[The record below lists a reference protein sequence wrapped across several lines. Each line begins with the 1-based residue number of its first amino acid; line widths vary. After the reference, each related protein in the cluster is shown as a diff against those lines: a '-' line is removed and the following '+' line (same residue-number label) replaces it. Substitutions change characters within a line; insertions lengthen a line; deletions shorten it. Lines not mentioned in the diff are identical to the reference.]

1 MKSLTWPRTRSVIW
15 LCAGRPLNL
24 STSPAKF
31 AGLGTITRSRKYN
44 VSKLS
49 CDYRIEVSR
58 EFFGTYSWWVSTL
71 LKFGYTGIMKVEIYH
86 FLFVTWQLGRCVTW
100 LCGWGPLILSDHPA
114 SLGVHRPSGT
124 GNNGV
129 CNISSNPNSN
139 SNAKVPM
146 SRFTN
151 GCFMKSFIEKLYKL
165 SKSFIKRTCWYF

>member
-31 AGLGTITRSRKYN
+31 AGLGTITWSRKYN

-71 LKFGYTGIMKVEIYH
+71 LNFGYTGIMKVEIYH
-86 FLFVTWQLGRCVTW
+86 FLFVTWPLGRCVTW
-100 LCGWGPLILSDHPA
+100 LCGWGPLILSDHPT
-114 SLGVHRPSGT
+114 SLGSIGLVELQIMAF
-124 GNNGV
+124 V
-129 CNISSNPNSN
+129 IS
-139 SNAKVPM
+139 VPIPIPIPM
-146 SRFTN
+146 PRFQCP
-151 GCFMKSFIEKLYKL
+151 GLQMAALWKAL
-165 SKSFIKRTCWYF
+165 